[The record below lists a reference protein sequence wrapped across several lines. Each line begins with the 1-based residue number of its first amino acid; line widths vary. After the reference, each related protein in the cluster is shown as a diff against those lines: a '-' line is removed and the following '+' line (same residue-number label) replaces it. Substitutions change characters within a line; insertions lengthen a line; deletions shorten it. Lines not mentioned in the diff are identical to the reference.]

1 MIASSLFHFTRNITI
16 ILKIIKS
23 KSLRASLNL
32 ENVQNFFP
40 GKKFISTPMICFCDI
55 PLKFISEN
63 HTKRYGEFGLG
74 FKKDWGIRKKI
85 NPIFYR
91 MDNSDFSTSFNKSS
105 LDINNLVNKLGLV
118 KSLTINDFPELE
130 DIQYLLGSLQ
140 ANSERMAGF
149 VKSYKEEFRNKSRI
163 NYIDREWRWVPE
175 KSKKEFHEFNNK
187 EYRERLNNEYLK
199 KPDLLE
205 FEFND
210 LNYIIVKTPDDIGKL
225 IKKLNKLP
233 IEDEEKLVLS
243 QKIIDIKSINSD
255 M

>member
-1 MIASSLFHFTRNITI
+1 MIASSLFHFTKNITT

-32 ENVQNFFP
+32 ENVQHFFP
-40 GKKFISTPMICFCDI
+40 SKKFISTPMVCFCDI

-74 FKKDWGIRKKI
+74 FNKDWGIQNKI
-85 NPIFYR
+85 NPIMYR
-91 MDNSDFSTSFNKSS
+91 MDDSDFSRSFNKSS
-105 LDINNLVNKLGLV
+105 EDIINLIMKLDFFKT
-118 KSLTINDFPELE
+118 LTSNDFPELE
-130 DIQYLLGSLQ
+130 KIQYLLGSLQ
-140 ANSERMAGF
+140 ANSKKMAGF
-149 VKSYKEEFRNKSRI
+149 VKSYEEEFRNKRRN

-175 KSKKEFHEFNNK
+175 LSKKEFHEFND
-187 EYRERLNNEYLK
+187 ELYRKNLNQEYLK
-199 KPDLLE
+199 KPDLLK
-205 FEFND
+205 FDFKD
-210 LNYIIVKTPDDIGKL
+210 LNYLIVKDHNDIGRL
-225 IKKLNKLP
+225 IKKLNKLS